1 MDGGDDLVG
10 ALRMIARNRGNDLP
24 APARQT
30 GGGLCCAGRRGPGR
44 RGVGI
49 IAWSGGRGTRRKAAA
64 RRGDSRGLGSRQ
76 RRDRSGRSEAGGPG
90 SYAGAR
96 VGGRV
101 APRRQAPL
109 RAGGRPAH
117 QPGGRGRTPGER
129 HGHVV
134 RESGLGGGARRAAR
148 ARPGQGGAPHPA
160 RARRRHRAVEAR
172 RHGSGHRHAHARAA
186 EVSRIVGDGDLS
198 PNVIQVRVAHLGLDR
213 TTNTPVVILQ
223 EQEGER
229 VLPIWI
235 GPAEASAIAMELAG
249 VKFARP
255 LTHDLLKQVILGLGA
270 DLRKVI
276 ITQVKDNTYYAELHI
291 YRGDA
296 VIQIDARPSDSIA
309 VALRLK
315 APIFTS
321 ESLLALTSVETGEAG
336 GESGTTPLDPDAL
349 KTYLQNLDPEDFG
362 KFTP

>member
-1 MDGGDDLVG
+1 
-10 ALRMIARNRGNDLP
+10 
-24 APARQT
+24 
-30 GGGLCCAGRRGPGR
+30 
-44 RGVGI
+44 
-49 IAWSGGRGTRRKAAA
+49 
-64 RRGDSRGLGSRQ
+64 
-76 RRDRSGRSEAGGPG
+76 
-90 SYAGAR
+90 
-96 VGGRV
+96 
-101 APRRQAPL
+101 
-109 RAGGRPAH
+109 
-117 QPGGRGRTPGER
+117 
-129 HGHVV
+129 
-134 RESGLGGGARRAAR
+134 
-148 ARPGQGGAPHPA
+148 
-160 RARRRHRAVEAR
+160 
-172 RHGSGHRHAHARAA
+172 
-186 EVSRIVGDGDLS
+186 
-198 PNVIQVRVAHLGLDR
+198 VIEVRVAHLGLDR

-223 EQEGER
+223 ERDGER

-255 LTHDLLKQVILGLGA
+255 LTHDLLKQVIVGLGA

-321 ESLLALTSVETGEAG
+321 ESLLELTSVDTGSGGGAEGEPGAG
-336 GESGTTPLDPDAL
+336 GAGPSGGPLDADAL